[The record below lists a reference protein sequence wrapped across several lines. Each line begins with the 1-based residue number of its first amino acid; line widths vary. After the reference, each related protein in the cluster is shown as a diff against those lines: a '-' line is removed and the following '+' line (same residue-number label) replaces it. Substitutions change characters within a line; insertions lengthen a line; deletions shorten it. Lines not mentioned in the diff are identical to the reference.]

1 MISTYQQL
9 CPVLFGAGAVG
20 QLADKVK
27 ELGGRKAFCIF
38 DAGVKTSGIADR
50 IIKILEAGS
59 IAVELFDGVQP
70 DAPIDLVNAA
80 GQQAKDAGVDVVI
93 GIGGGSSL
101 DTAKSVAVLV
111 DNPLPITLYYAQKK
125 QPQAAHTPLIL
136 IPTAAGT
143 GSEVT
148 IMSVL
153 HDEETQGK
161 ETVLKSGTL
170 AIVDPELTLTVPPQV
185 TAATGLD
192 AMSHAIESY
201 TTNCGNPKA
210 DILSLAA
217 VELIASNLEAA
228 YTDGSNL
235 DARTN
240 LCLASNLAGMSF
252 NDASVHFG
260 HAAAHEFGIQFH
272 MPHGVACAL
281 TLPEVVTYAAD
292 VIPDRV
298 KKIAAALGLEVSEDI
313 SGEKAAALAAEKI
326 RSLMRAVGIRSLK
339 EQGISRE
346 EAVACA
352 KGAVE
357 KNWFVICAL
366 KPIDIPAMEQL
377 IGQMYDNYL

>member
-27 ELGGRKAFCIF
+27 ELGGTKAFCIF
-38 DAGVKTSGIADR
+38 DAGVKASGIADR

-59 IAVELFDGVQP
+59 IAVEIFDGVQP
-70 DAPIDLVNAA
+70 DAPVDLVNAA

-101 DTAKSVAVLV
+101 DTAKSVAVLA
-111 DNPLPITLYYAQKK
+111 DNPLPITLYYAQKE

-161 ETVLKSGTL
+161 ETVLKPGNL

-298 KKIAAALGLEVSEDI
+298 KKIAAALGLEVSEDM
-313 SGEKAAALAAEKI
+313 SGEEAAALAAEKI

-346 EAVACA
+346 QAVACA